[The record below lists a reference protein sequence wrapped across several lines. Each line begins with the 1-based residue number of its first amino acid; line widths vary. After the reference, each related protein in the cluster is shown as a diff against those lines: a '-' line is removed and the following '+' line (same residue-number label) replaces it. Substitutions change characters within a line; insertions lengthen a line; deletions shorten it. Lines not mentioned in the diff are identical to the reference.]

1 MRNLIKTALCLG
13 MMVTVMS
20 CNLDFSPKSSLDGN
34 SYWKSES
41 DVASSVTSMYYSL
54 SKAMSKGY
62 YNWGELRGGNWTGNQ
77 PNGPDQ
83 YDIITNNI
91 KSTNSAAK
99 WTELYQTINRANLII
114 TYGPDVSMMTSV
126 KSGYLSESYAVR
138 ALAYFYIVRVWGDA
152 PLFVEPVE
160 EYSRKGLLLP
170 KFWDRSSRI
179 LRWPKCML
187 NLFQTEHSLV
197 QESI

>member
-62 YNWGELRGGNWTGNQ
+62 YDWGELRGGNWTGNQ

-83 YDIITNNI
+83 YDIITNN
-91 KSTNSAAK
+91 
-99 WTELYQTINRANLII
+99 
-114 TYGPDVSMMTSV
+114 
-126 KSGYLSESYAVR
+126 
-138 ALAYFYIVRVWGDA
+138 
-152 PLFVEPVE
+152 
-160 EYSRKGLLLP
+160 
-170 KFWDRSSRI
+170 
-179 LRWPKCML
+179 
-187 NLFQTEHSLV
+187 H
-197 QESI
+197 